1 MERLTLVQRLVHWF
15 VTYLRTWMQRRLQR
29 ASQLVRQRM
38 HHLRHMRHPR
48 RALLVGL
55 SVLLILV
62 GTLST
67 LVIDLPTPHA
77 PLTRV
82 QPTGDKNWNGTSA
95 PKPPSIKWKA
105 PAVHS
110 APMVKPNPHAKR
122 VKELT
127 SKRAANASY
136 FLMSDGSVQ
145 ENLSAIPVH
154 YRDAKGVWQDI
165 NPTVRPVSHDGFNS
179 GAVNNSFQTYFS
191 SNASSLV
198 RLEQGSGFV
207 ELGAVGAATLAPV
220 VSGSTVYL
228 PQRVPRH
235 GHPLSNRP
243 GGSEGVDRPG

>member
-1 MERLTLVQRLVHWF
+1 
-15 VTYLRTWMQRRLQR
+15 
-29 ASQLVRQRM
+29 
-38 HHLRHMRHPR
+38 MRHPR

-127 SKRAANASY
+127 SKRTANASY